1 MSSSGTSVHATS
13 TLCLMAVSAKA
24 DKTYS
29 FRAPQGFGERM
40 REAREVLPT
49 ILADRNE
56 SEHFTREFEVALLRR
71 LRRLP
76 TTAGQAEFARAVT
89 EALVVT
95 TEHAQRE
102 PELIE
107 QLRAFDQEDTE
118 GDAWRRAA
126 ARAWARGADD
136 D

>member
-1 MSSSGTSVHATS
+1 VV
-13 TLCLMAVSAKA
+13 VSAKA

-40 REAREVLPT
+40 RGARDALPT
-49 ILADRNE
+49 ILSDPGE

-76 TTAGQAEFARAVT
+76 TTSGQAEFARAVT

-95 TEHAQRE
+95 TERAQRE

-107 QLRAFDQEDTE
+107 QMRAFDREDVE

-126 ARAWARGADD
+126 LRAWARGVDD

>member
-1 MSSSGTSVHATS
+1 
-13 TLCLMAVSAKA
+13 MAVSAKS

-40 REAREVLPT
+40 RGAREALPT
-49 ILADRNE
+49 ILADPAE
-56 SEHFTREFEVALLRR
+56 SEHFTREFEVTLLRR

-107 QLRAFDQEDTE
+107 QMREFDREDTE
-118 GDAWRRAA
+118 GDAWRRSAL
-126 ARAWARGADD
+126 RAWARDVDD